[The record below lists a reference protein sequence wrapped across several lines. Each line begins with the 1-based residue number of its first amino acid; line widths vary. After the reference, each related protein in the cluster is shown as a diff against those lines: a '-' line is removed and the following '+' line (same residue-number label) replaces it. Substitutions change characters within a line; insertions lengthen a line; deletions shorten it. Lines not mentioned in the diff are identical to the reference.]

1 MVKFKIPEGFTEVIS
16 VKEGTRNEIDAWN
29 EVNGDL
35 AQTLEEGWAAF
46 LPVGYSSD
54 GKLIEVSRELKITWT
69 NENGETLEETIT
81 VATDFGDVVADE
93 NPDDNGGEEISLGDR
108 ASVQL
113 GIFEEAFQKEISG
126 FRNNGIEG
134 THIEYH
140 FLIEDVGADELL
152 EVLQSDTEGNPSRN
166 GGFVVKL
173 DAPGEDYS
181 VTGIKIDG
189 ENKNV
194 ADFVTASGELDGLG
208 WINYVDN
215 GNLCNASKIYSVTWS
230 NGSET
235 VTDNLMVS
243 LVFPQVEENQGGNE
257 PERQPSSNSGEND
270 YPDAVT
276 IEISSALDG
285 VLYEYDPETGAAEFV
300 IAENDPE
307 DWQTAYVDEGAVMSN
322 IYATVIIQAPDWAV
336 GFNGA
341 NGGDYFLEEFIE
353 RTESEDNEFDPVR
366 NGDPYYRSYI
376 ELAHITR
383 NETTGK
389 VTVSLVEENYW
400 IYIAWVGQ
408 NGNIVYQSVNLNS
421 SLAEGTTEVFTFD
434 DAFASVQT
442 ISPEKF
448 NQRVEIETTGSDLM
462 TYLDSEENV
471 NYVNGNLVLRYTG
484 TEINYESVKRRFIN
498 EFGTD
503 NFGEAV
509 LTVYPPAG
517 YKPYKMEFDNGYRYA
532 KDGETTLPVWGTYYG
547 EERIFTDED
556 YYLYWINEA
565 GTDFIIEKI
574 GVYFDFP
581 FKNIWMEKYWEPLS
595 YGEEDS
601 RLKITVG
608 TSHSTATEYT
618 LEELKEKGAIIT
630 IEDGFITVSFADNA
644 DIYTITNIIAQVEPP
659 EGAIYYKRNNSGA
672 EGMLD
677 YENAE
682 EQNEIIRSGK
692 IRTIEKDGKPRLDLS
707 GFEVIEINGLKIY
720 VSTVSGT
727 TRVQIIDWYNANDEI
742 IQRDYYYSIGDDYC
756 ISKVVDAVEE
766 DDIEKPVQDP
776 TPVKKDGKDW
786 KLTVNHFGQEKSYD
800 NAEAY
805 YFQLEGN
812 ENTPEGN
819 KVIYLPYS
827 FIDPELDCDK
837 AVEMELKPKLHH
849 YTDDHSELVEGK
861 PIDGELR
868 PEGIRFVVGSF
879 SPFVLTW
886 GDEAKIGEE
895 NYSTLEEALDAAT
908 DGDVIT
914 LLGDTSENIVMV
926 SDNITLDLNGY
937 VLSANYVSVFGD
949 IVDNSEDNGG
959 RLVVDEKRF
968 MSNID
973 NPQLPLKTENG
984 YAFVE
989 VEMFSA
995 RKYTT
1000 SDGITYDV
1008 VFEPRF
1014 EEAAVEIL
1022 KNDFDGTGAEIIIRA
1037 KWMKDESLRIQD
1049 FVFTK
1054 ALRDTFIDSY
1064 NAERG
1069 KFGKMLTLKVSNA
1082 PEDISYEVVVN
1093 SGVGISIISEA
1104 KEKTDV
1110 IN

>member
-1 MVKFKIPEGFTEVIS
+1 MFRRFASMLLAIIMIIGVFPVNAMAENLLKPTRQRADIDDSRMYDAETGDQNLFSQNRGNFGESDFQGAITFTYNGSKETPEKILAELTAGNKPEFFIPSLTAPSTEYTIVKTIL
-16 VKEGTRNEIDAWN
+16 RN
-29 EVNGDL
+29 
-35 AQTLEEGWAAF
+35 
-46 LPVGYSSD
+46 
-54 GKLIEVSRELKITWT
+54 
-69 NENGETLEETIT
+69 
-81 VATDFGDVVADE
+81 
-93 NPDDNGGEEISLGDR
+93 
-108 ASVQL
+108 
-113 GIFEEAFQKEISG
+113 
-126 FRNNGIEG
+126 
-134 THIEYH
+134 
-140 FLIEDVGADELL
+140 
-152 EVLQSDTEGNPSRN
+152 GNPVEMNNVTINSIN
-166 GGFVVKL
+166 LPGGTFKMIEFMPLRFV
-173 DAPGEDYS
+173 S
-181 VTGIKIDG
+181 
-189 ENKNV
+189 EN
-194 ADFVTASGELDGLG
+194 E
-208 WINYVDN
+208 
-215 GNLCNASKIYSVTWS
+215 LCNAFDEYTVIWTTE
-230 NGSET
+230 NGVEH
-235 VTDNLMVS
+235 TDVIRFEI
-243 LVFPQVEENQGGNE
+243 VFFEENQGGNNP
-257 PERQPSSNSGEND
+257 PERLPSNNSGDNV
-270 YPDAVT
+270 YPDAITV
-276 IEISSALDG
+276 EISQFLNG
-285 VLYEYDPETGAAEFV
+285 VTYSYNPATGVAEFV
-300 IAENDPE
+300 IAENDAE
-307 DWQTAYVDEGAVMSN
+307 DWRNAYIDGGAVLSN
-322 IYATVIIQAPDWAV
+322 IYGTAAIQAPDWAV
-336 GFNGA
+336 GFSMTNG
-341 NGGDYFLEEFIE
+341 NNTSFEDFKK
-353 RTESEDNEFDPVR
+353 RVTSEGHKFDPVR
-366 NGDPYYRSYI
+366 TMDPYCRSSI

-400 IYIAWVGQ
+400 IYIAWVDQ

-421 SLAEGTTEVFTFD
+421 SIAEGTTEVFTFD
-434 DAFASVQT
+434 DAFANVQT

-484 TEINYESVKRRFIN
+484 PEINYESVKRRFIN

-517 YKPYKMEFDNGYRYA
+517 YKPYKMEFDNGYIYA
-532 KDGETTLPVWGTYYG
+532 KEGETTLPVWGTYYG

-618 LEELKEKGAIIT
+618 LEELKEKGAVLN

-805 YFQLEGN
+805 YFQLEGD

-827 FIDPELDCDK
+827 FIDPELDYDE
-837 AVEMELKPKLHH
+837 AVNMELKPKLHH

-886 GDEAKIGEE
+886 GDAAKIGEE

-1037 KWMKDESLRIQD
+1037 KWMKDESPRIQD

-1082 PEDISYEVVVN
+1082 PEDISYEVVVS

-1110 IN
+1110 IS

>member
-1 MVKFKIPEGFTEVIS
+1 MFKRFLSMLLAIIMIIGVFPVNAMAENLLKPTRQRADIDDSRMYDAETGDQNLFSQNRGNFGESDFQGAITFTYNGSKETPEKILAELTAGNKPEFFIPSLTAPSTEYTVVKTIL
-16 VKEGTRNEIDAWN
+16 RN
-29 EVNGDL
+29 
-35 AQTLEEGWAAF
+35 
-46 LPVGYSSD
+46 
-54 GKLIEVSRELKITWT
+54 
-69 NENGETLEETIT
+69 
-81 VATDFGDVVADE
+81 
-93 NPDDNGGEEISLGDR
+93 
-108 ASVQL
+108 
-113 GIFEEAFQKEISG
+113 
-126 FRNNGIEG
+126 
-134 THIEYH
+134 
-140 FLIEDVGADELL
+140 
-152 EVLQSDTEGNPSRN
+152 GNPVEMNNVTINSIN
-166 GGFVVKL
+166 LPGGTFKMIEFMPLRFV
-173 DAPGEDYS
+173 S
-181 VTGIKIDG
+181 
-189 ENKNV
+189 EN
-194 ADFVTASGELDGLG
+194 E
-208 WINYVDN
+208 
-215 GNLCNASKIYSVTWS
+215 LCNAFDEYTVIWTTE
-230 NGSET
+230 NGVEH
-235 VTDNLMVS
+235 TDVIRFEI
-243 LVFPQVEENQGGNE
+243 VFFEENQGGNNP
-257 PERQPSSNSGEND
+257 PERLPSNNSGNNV
-270 YPDAVT
+270 YPDAITV
-276 IEISSALDG
+276 EISQFLNG
-285 VLYEYDPETGAAEFV
+285 VTYSYNPATGVAEFV
-300 IAENDPE
+300 IAENDAE
-307 DWQTAYVDEGAVMSN
+307 DWKNAYIDGGAVLSN
-322 IYATVIIQAPDWAV
+322 IYGTAAVQAPDWAV
-336 GFNGA
+336 GFSITNG
-341 NGGDYFLEEFIE
+341 NNTSFEDFKK
-353 RTESEDNEFDPVR
+353 RVTSEGHEFDPVR
-366 NGDPYYRSYI
+366 TMDPYCRSSI

-400 IYIAWVGQ
+400 IYIAWVDQ

-434 DAFASVQT
+434 DAFANVQT

-484 TEINYESVKRRFIN
+484 PEINYESVKRRFIN

-517 YKPYKMEFDNGYRYA
+517 YKPYKMEFDNGYIYA
-532 KDGETTLPVWGTYYG
+532 KEGETTLPVWGTYYG

-618 LEELKEKGAIIT
+618 LEELKEKGAVLN

-659 EGAIYYKRNNSGA
+659 EGAVYYKRNNSGA

-1082 PEDISYEVVVN
+1082 PEDIGYEVVV
-1093 SGVGISIISEA
+1093 SSDVGISIISEA
-1104 KEKTDV
+1104 KERTDV

>member
-1 MVKFKIPEGFTEVIS
+1 MFRRFASMLLAIIMIIGVFPVNAMAENLLKPTRQRADIDDSRMYDAETGDQNLFSQNRGNFGESDFQGAITFTYNGSKETPEKILAELTAGNKPEFFIPSLTAPSTEYTVVKTIL
-16 VKEGTRNEIDAWN
+16 RN
-29 EVNGDL
+29 
-35 AQTLEEGWAAF
+35 
-46 LPVGYSSD
+46 
-54 GKLIEVSRELKITWT
+54 
-69 NENGETLEETIT
+69 
-81 VATDFGDVVADE
+81 
-93 NPDDNGGEEISLGDR
+93 
-108 ASVQL
+108 
-113 GIFEEAFQKEISG
+113 
-126 FRNNGIEG
+126 
-134 THIEYH
+134 
-140 FLIEDVGADELL
+140 
-152 EVLQSDTEGNPSRN
+152 GNPVEMNNVTINSIN
-166 GGFVVKL
+166 LPGGTFKMIEFMPLRFV
-173 DAPGEDYS
+173 S
-181 VTGIKIDG
+181 
-189 ENKNV
+189 EN
-194 ADFVTASGELDGLG
+194 E
-208 WINYVDN
+208 
-215 GNLCNASKIYSVTWS
+215 LCNAFDEYTVIWTTE
-230 NGSET
+230 NGVEH
-235 VTDNLMVS
+235 TDVIRFNI
-243 LVFPQVEENQGGNE
+243 VFFEENQGGNN
-257 PERQPSSNSGEND
+257 PSERLPSNNSGDNV
-270 YPDAVT
+270 YPDAITV
-276 IEISSALDG
+276 EISQFLNG
-285 VLYEYDPETGAAEFV
+285 VTYSYNPATGVAEFV
-300 IAENDPE
+300 IAENDAE
-307 DWQTAYVDEGAVMSN
+307 DWKNAYIDGGAVLSN
-322 IYATVIIQAPDWAV
+322 IYGTAAIQAPDWAV
-336 GFNGA
+336 GFSMTNG
-341 NGGDYFLEEFIE
+341 NNTSFEDFV
-353 RTESEDNEFDPVR
+353 RRVTSEGHKFDPVR
-366 NGDPYYRSYI
+366 TMDPYCRRSI

-400 IYIAWVGQ
+400 IYIAWVDQ

-421 SLAEGTTEVFTFD
+421 SIAEGTTEVFTFD
-434 DAFASVQT
+434 DAFANVQT

-448 NQRVEIETTGSDLM
+448 NQRVEIETTGSELM
-462 TYLDSEENV
+462 TYLDSEENI

-484 TEINYESVKRRFIN
+484 PEINYESVKRRFIN

-503 NFGEAV
+503 NFGGAA

-532 KDGETTLPVWGTYYG
+532 KEGETTLPVWGTYYG

-618 LEELKEKGAIIT
+618 LEELKEKGAVLN

-659 EGAIYYKRNNSGA
+659 EGAVYYKRNNSGA

-766 DDIEKPVQDP
+766 DDIEEPVQDP

-805 YFQLEGN
+805 YFQLEGD

-827 FIDPELDCDK
+827 FIDPELDYDE
-837 AVEMELKPKLHH
+837 AVNMELKPKLHH

-886 GDEAKIGEE
+886 GDAAKIGEE

-1037 KWMKDESLRIQD
+1037 KWMKDESPRIQD

-1082 PEDISYEVVVN
+1082 PEDIGYEVVVS

-1104 KEKTDV
+1104 KERTDV

>member
-1 MVKFKIPEGFTEVIS
+1 MFRRFASMLLAIIMIIGVFPVNAMAENLLKPTRQRADIDDSRMYDAETGDQNLFSQNRGNFGESDFQGAITFTYNGSKETPEKILAELTAGNKPEFFIPSLTAPSTEYTVVKTIL
-16 VKEGTRNEIDAWN
+16 RN
-29 EVNGDL
+29 
-35 AQTLEEGWAAF
+35 
-46 LPVGYSSD
+46 
-54 GKLIEVSRELKITWT
+54 
-69 NENGETLEETIT
+69 
-81 VATDFGDVVADE
+81 
-93 NPDDNGGEEISLGDR
+93 
-108 ASVQL
+108 
-113 GIFEEAFQKEISG
+113 
-126 FRNNGIEG
+126 
-134 THIEYH
+134 
-140 FLIEDVGADELL
+140 
-152 EVLQSDTEGNPSRN
+152 GNPVEMNNVTINSIN
-166 GGFVVKL
+166 LPGGTFKMIEFMPLRFV
-173 DAPGEDYS
+173 S
-181 VTGIKIDG
+181 
-189 ENKNV
+189 EN
-194 ADFVTASGELDGLG
+194 E
-208 WINYVDN
+208 
-215 GNLCNASKIYSVTWS
+215 LCNAFDEYTVIWTTE
-230 NGSET
+230 NGVEH
-235 VTDNLMVS
+235 TDVIRFEI
-243 LVFPQVEENQGGNE
+243 VFFEENQGGNNP
-257 PERQPSSNSGEND
+257 PERLPSNNSGDNV
-270 YPDAVT
+270 YPDAITV
-276 IEISSALDG
+276 EISQFLNG
-285 VLYEYDPETGAAEFV
+285 VTYSYNPATGVAEFV
-300 IAENDPE
+300 IAENDAE
-307 DWQTAYVDEGAVMSN
+307 DWKNAYIDGGAVLSN
-322 IYATVIIQAPDWAV
+322 IYGTAAIQAPEWAV
-336 GFNGA
+336 GFSMTNG
-341 NGGDYFLEEFIE
+341 NNTSFEDFKK
-353 RTESEDNEFDPVR
+353 RVTSEGHKFDPVR
-366 NGDPYYRSYI
+366 TMDPYCRSSI

-400 IYIAWVGQ
+400 IYIAWVDQ

-471 NYVNGNLVLRYTG
+471 NYVNGNLVLKYTG
-484 TEINYESVKRRFIN
+484 PEINYESVKRRFIN

-532 KDGETTLPVWGTYYG
+532 KEGETTLPVWGTYYG

-618 LEELKEKGAIIT
+618 LEELKEKGAVLN

-659 EGAIYYKRNNSGA
+659 EGAVYYKRNNSGA

-805 YFQLEGN
+805 YFQLEGD

-827 FIDPELDCDK
+827 FIDPELDYDE
-837 AVEMELKPKLHH
+837 AVNMELKPKLHH

-886 GDEAKIGEE
+886 GDAAKIGEE

-908 DGDVIT
+908 YGDVIT

-926 SDNITLDLNGY
+926 SDNITLDINGY

-959 RLVVDEKRF
+959 RLVVDEKKF
-968 MSNID
+968 MSNSD

-1082 PEDISYEVVVN
+1082 PEDIGYEVVVS

-1110 IN
+1110 IS

>member
-1 MVKFKIPEGFTEVIS
+1 MFKRFTSMLLAIIMIIGVFPVSAMAENLLKPTRQRADIDDSRMYDAETGDQNLFSQNRGNFGESDFQGAITFTYNGSKETPEKILAELTAGNKPEFFIPSLTAPSTEYTVVKTIL
-16 VKEGTRNEIDAWN
+16 RN
-29 EVNGDL
+29 
-35 AQTLEEGWAAF
+35 
-46 LPVGYSSD
+46 
-54 GKLIEVSRELKITWT
+54 
-69 NENGETLEETIT
+69 
-81 VATDFGDVVADE
+81 
-93 NPDDNGGEEISLGDR
+93 
-108 ASVQL
+108 
-113 GIFEEAFQKEISG
+113 
-126 FRNNGIEG
+126 
-134 THIEYH
+134 
-140 FLIEDVGADELL
+140 
-152 EVLQSDTEGNPSRN
+152 GNPVEMNNVTINSIN
-166 GGFVVKL
+166 LPGGTFKMIEFMPLRFV
-173 DAPGEDYS
+173 S
-181 VTGIKIDG
+181 
-189 ENKNV
+189 EN
-194 ADFVTASGELDGLG
+194 E
-208 WINYVDN
+208 
-215 GNLCNASKIYSVTWS
+215 LCNAFDEYTVIWTTE
-230 NGSET
+230 NGVEH
-235 VTDNLMVS
+235 TDVIRFEI
-243 LVFPQVEENQGGNE
+243 VFFEENQGGNNP
-257 PERQPSSNSGEND
+257 PERLPSNNSGDNV
-270 YPDAVT
+270 YPDAITV
-276 IEISSALDG
+276 EISQFLNG
-285 VLYEYDPETGAAEFV
+285 VTYSYNPATGVAEFV
-300 IAENDPE
+300 IAENDAE
-307 DWQTAYVDEGAVMSN
+307 DWKNAYIDGGAVLSN
-322 IYATVIIQAPDWAV
+322 IYGTAVIQAPDWAV
-336 GFNGA
+336 GFSMTNG
-341 NGGDYFLEEFIE
+341 NNTSFEDFV
-353 RTESEDNEFDPVR
+353 RRVTSEGHKFDPVR
-366 NGDPYYRSYI
+366 TMDPYCRSSI

-400 IYIAWVGQ
+400 IYIAWVNQ

-421 SLAEGTTEVFTFD
+421 SIAEGTTEVFTFD
-434 DAFASVQT
+434 DAFANVQT

-448 NQRVEIETTGSDLM
+448 NQRVEIETTGSELM
-462 TYLDSEENV
+462 TYLDSEENI

-484 TEINYESVKRRFIN
+484 PEINYESVKRRFIN

-517 YKPYKMEFDNGYRYA
+517 YKPYKMEFDNGYIYA
-532 KDGETTLPVWGTYYG
+532 KEGETILPVWGTYYG

-618 LEELKEKGAIIT
+618 LEELEEKGAVLN
-630 IEDGFITVSFADNA
+630 IEDGFITVSFVDNA

-659 EGAIYYKRNNSGA
+659 EGAVYYKRNNSGA

-766 DDIEKPVQDP
+766 DDIEEPVQDP

-786 KLTVNHFGQEKSYD
+786 KLIVNHFGQEKSYD

-805 YFQLEGN
+805 YFQLEGD

-827 FIDPELDCDK
+827 FIDPELDYDK
-837 AVEMELKPKLHH
+837 AVDMELKPIIHH
-849 YTDDHSELVEGK
+849 YSDEHGKKENLEGTLT
-861 PIDGELR
+861 EH
-868 PEGIRFVVGSF
+868 GIRFETSSF

-886 GDEAKIGEE
+886 GDAAKIGEE

-908 DGDVIT
+908 DDDVIT

-1037 KWMKDESLRIQD
+1037 KWMKDESPRIQD

-1082 PEDISYEVVVN
+1082 PEDISYEVVVI

-1110 IN
+1110 IS